1 MTTIERNYPF
11 ASCEALRCQIGTVE
25 QRPAQ
30 IPVFSGREIIGH
42 EVSAEMVPV
51 FLLRGYGSTEARAR
65 ARARRVSR
73 NT

>member
-1 MTTIERNYPF
+1 MTERNFPNATF
-11 ASCEALRCQIGTVE
+11 EPLRCQIGTVG

-51 FLLRGYGSTEARAR
+51 FHLLGYGSTEARAR

-73 NT
+73 SA